1 MIQYGI
7 SGSGLHSAKLRDLDA
22 GAPRAPLPTR
32 ALPDD
37 VRRKLGLGPRGGA
50 ERPPRPV
57 ESVAPLAELRR
68 NADNA
73 RAARNGGMRE
83 DAPRIPRETAQRLG
97 QIAPAPRRAS
107 MGVGNPATR
116 RESMGVGNGGT
127 GGAAAKEEAPARK
140 GRVSLGGRTAAN
152 QPSPYAT
159 QLKTMRVRA

>member
-116 RESMGVGNGGT
+116 RRKKLQRGKGGIA
-127 GGAAAKEEAPARK
+127 GGQDSCEPAVAVCDAAQDNARA
-140 GRVSLGGRTAAN
+140 GLTM
-152 QPSPYAT
+152 SP
-159 QLKTMRVRA
+159 Q